1 MGIEI
6 RKGRTYWY
14 DRKRVNGRVR
24 CDYYG
29 AVPAQGVELFRL
41 QAEVDFEKRVLARH
55 KIEQLAKWA
64 DEVLTVGEEFNRQA
78 DGVFRYVMQSTGHT
92 LHKRSEWRRTRGV
105 NAMAVPEGSAVA
117 VKNSNWIGV
126 AEMAAASLLF
136 MASQDDDAVSKG
148 MTKYW
153 DSIDKLLA
161 DGPAPTFAERI
172 AATRCAHNWLAV
184 NILESKAALQTTVG
198 AGANVLMID
207 KRLTLAEKRLHT
219 SLKSLAVLRRL
230 RMPAVVK
237 QVNVAKGG
245 PMLVNNA

>member
-14 DRKRVNGRVR
+14 DRKRVNGSRH
-24 CDYYG
+24 CTYNG
-29 AVPAQGVELFRL
+29 AIPAEGIELFRH
-41 QAEVDFEKRVLARH
+41 QAEVDLEKREQARYE
-55 KIEQLAKWA
+55 IEQAAKWA
-64 DEVLTVGEEFNRQA
+64 DDVLAAGKEFNRLA
-78 DGVFRYVMQSTGHT
+78 DGVFRNVMQSTGHT

-105 NAMAVPEGSAVA
+105 KAMAEPEGSAVA

-136 MASQDDDAVSKG
+136 MASRDDDAVSKG
-148 MTKYW
+148 MTQYW
-153 DSIDKLLA
+153 DTIDKLLA

-184 NILESKAALQTTVG
+184 NILESKAALQTP
-198 AGANVLMID
+198 AGANALMLD
-207 KRLTLAEKRLHT
+207 KRLTLAEKRLHA

-230 RMPAVVK
+230 RKPASSRK
-237 QVNVAKGG
+237 QVNVAHG
-245 PMLVNNA
+245 PMVVNNGK